1 MEIPEIGKRDLALCA
16 RRDVRCAIRSVHNCE
31 ITVGASISQP
41 QFIAVYVHVDTVH
54 GNERVV
60 LAGRDGRPDAVV
72 GLSLQCV
79 PRVHP

>member
-1 MEIPEIGKRDLALCA
+1 MRIPEIGKRDLALCA
-16 RRDVRCAIRSVHNCE
+16 RRNVRCAIRSVHNCE
-31 ITVGASISQP
+31 ITVGASISRSLLL
-41 QFIAVYVHVDTVH
+41 YVHVDTVH

-79 PRVHP
+79 LRVHP